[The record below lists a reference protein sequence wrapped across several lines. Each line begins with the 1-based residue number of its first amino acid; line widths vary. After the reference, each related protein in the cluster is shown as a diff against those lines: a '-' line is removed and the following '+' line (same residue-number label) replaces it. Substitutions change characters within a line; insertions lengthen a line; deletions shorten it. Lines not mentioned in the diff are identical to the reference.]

1 MEDGET
7 MTIQTGG
14 KKFLTRVILATA
26 ALLGMMASAGAPTA
40 SAESYDKCQRRIAK
54 ADHRL
59 HEAVEHH
66 GWNSRQA
73 DRARHDLHEAR
84 ERCWRERHR
93 WWDEDGRRWHS
104 DRDWDDHDH
113 DHDRH

>member
-1 MEDGET
+1 
-7 MTIQTGG
+7 MTLQMGG
-14 KKFLTRVILATA
+14 KKFFRRATLATA
-26 ALLGMMASAGAPTA
+26 AFVGMLAFAGTPRT
-40 SAESYDKCQRRIAK
+40 STESYNACQRRIAR

-66 GWNSRQA
+66 GWDSRQA

-84 ERCWRERHR
+84 ERCWNERHR
-93 WWDEDGRRWHS
+93 WWDEDGRRWHT
-104 DRDWDDHDH
+104 DRDWNDH

>member
-1 MEDGET
+1 MTFHTGEK
-7 MTIQTGG
+7 I
-14 KKFLTRVILATA
+14 FLGRAMLAA
-26 ALLGMMASAGAPTA
+26 VAFVGVLAFAGAPRA
-40 SAESYDKCQRRIAK
+40 SAESYDACQRRIAR

-93 WWDEDGRRWHS
+93 WWDEDGRRYYR
-104 DRDWDDHDH
+104 DRDRDRDRDDD
-113 DHDRH
+113 